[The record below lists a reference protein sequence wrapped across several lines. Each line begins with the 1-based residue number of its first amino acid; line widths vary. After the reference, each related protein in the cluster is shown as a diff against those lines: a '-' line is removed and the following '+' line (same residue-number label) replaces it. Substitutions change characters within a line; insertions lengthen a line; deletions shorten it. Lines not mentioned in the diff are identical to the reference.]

1 MKYLYK
7 VIDCYIS
14 ASNFCSLFK
23 FFFLKRSVTYIK
35 IKSNQNYIN
44 I

>member
-23 FFFLKRSVTYIK
+23 FFFFKEICYIYQNQ
-35 IKSNQNYIN
+35 IKSKLH
-44 I
+44 